1 VPVETNGPQSSSE
14 AIGQLWEGFAQFG
27 ADWWYV
33 AAIAIVG
40 LLAGAVITS
49 RGHTLDAGEDGGSR
63 EGEGE
68 PSALIRLVERF
79 GTGAARLTGL
89 PAWSAAGLLLLLGTL
104 VVAYGGFFWDV
115 AWHIDIGRD
124 EFLFSPPHVHLLVGL
139 SGLGVTGAVSTVLA
153 TRMRAD
159 VGWRVRRWTVPL
171 GAAGLLAAG
180 GLAMAGYWID
190 EAWHAVY
197 GLDVTMWSP
206 PHLTMISS
214 AVFSP
219 LAGWLL
225 LAEAGKGAGNRL
237 VRRHLRPLLAGVVLV
252 ALSAWQLE
260 FDLGVPFWQQAF
272 QPILMASAAGFA
284 LTMARA
290 IGGPGTALLALGHFL
305 VVRAIGAVATAGM
318 WGLSMPRF
326 PLYLGAAIAVEL
338 AFRFTRGREPLP
350 RFLVAGAGVATLGLA
365 EMWAFSQVWAHHP
378 WQTRLLPAMGL
389 AALAAVAAAVLGGAF
404 GRIVDHRPAG
414 FGRVPVLLAFAALLV
429 TVVVPLPRATPDAE
443 VRVETSAAGEGFVNV
458 VVTVDPP
465 SAVDRADRW
474 EVFAWQGLGRANE
487 PLVAVG
493 DGRYVTENPVP
504 VGGTWK
510 TMIRVADGRFLGA
523 VPIALPADPE
533 YDQPPIPLQDV
544 REQPFQFQNEL
555 MLREQQE
562 GPAWPSIVGGLLIAG
577 MIAGLLGT
585 VIGGTVALDRRRREG
600 DDRRPDGG
608 DRRPDP
614 GGRAA
619 AGDVATARSAAARSS
634 ATSTPSAMSAPPA
647 TPAASVR
654 SSETHP

>member
-1 VPVETNGPQSSSE
+1 VDGDTLLADGLGLERPQSSGE
-14 AIGQLWEGFAQFG
+14 AIAQLWEGFAQFG
-27 ADWWYV
+27 GDWWYV
-33 AAIAIVG
+33 GLIAVVGLALGGAIA
-40 LLAGAVITS
+40 A
-49 RGHTLDAGEDGGSR
+49 RGHVLPVEDGEDG
-63 EGEGE
+63 
-68 PSALIRLVERF
+68 PSLPLRVVERF

-104 VVAYGGFFWDV
+104 LVAYGGFFWDV

-124 EFLFSPPHVHLLVGL
+124 EFLFSPPHIYLLIGL
-139 SGLGVTGAVSTVLA
+139 AGLGVAGAVSTHLA

-180 GLAMAGYWID
+180 ALAMAGYWID

-225 LAEAGKGAGNRL
+225 LAEAGRGAGNRL
-237 VRRHLRPLLAGVVLV
+237 VRRHGRPMLAGVVLV

-260 FDLGVPFWQQAF
+260 FDLGVPFWQQAY
-272 QPILMASAAGFA
+272 QPVLMASAAGFA

-290 IGGPGTALLALGHFL
+290 VVGPGGALLALGHFL
-305 VVRAIGAVATAGM
+305 VVRAVGAVVTAGA

-326 PLYLGAAIAVEL
+326 PLYLGAAIAVEA
-338 AFRFTRGREPLP
+338 AFRLTRDRGTLP
-350 RFLVAGAGVATLGLA
+350 TALAAGVGVGTLGLA

-404 GRIVDHRPAG
+404 ARIVTHQPTDIPRRVVLAAFAG
-414 FGRVPVLLAFAALLV
+414 LLVAVLL
-429 TVVVPLPRATPDAE
+429 PLPRATPDAV
-443 VRVETSAAGEGFVNV
+443 VRVETAPAGDGLVDV
-458 VVTVDPP
+458 TVTVDPP
-465 SAVDRADRW
+465 EAVARADRW

-487 PLVAVG
+487 PLVEVAE
-493 DGRYVTENPVP
+493 GRYVTAAPVP

-510 TMIRVADGRFLGA
+510 TMVRLADGRYLGA
-523 VPIALPADPE
+523 VPVALPADPE
-533 YDQPPIPLQDV
+533 YDQPAIPLQDV
-544 REQPFQFQNEL
+544 REQPFQFQDEL
-555 MLREQQE
+555 MLREQQD
-562 GPAWPSIVGGLLIAG
+562 GPAWPGLVGGVLIAG

-585 VIGGTVALDRRRREG
+585 VIGGAVALDRRRR
-600 DDRRPDGG
+600 DDVGTDEPEHRDPDHGRTAPSVTVRP
-608 DRRPDP
+608 
-614 GGRAA
+614 
-619 AGDVATARSAAARSS
+619 TT
-634 ATSTPSAMSAPPA
+634 TSEHQP
-647 TPAASVR
+647 
-654 SSETHP
+654 